1 MNYIFLE
8 GKGYYELMG
17 KIKTAV
23 ILAAGMGSRLQDIT
37 NDMLPKGLIKINGKS
52 LVERSI
58 EKLRSLGI
66 EKVYIVT
73 GHLHEFYDELAK
85 DNKYIKTRRNRKYK
99 ATGSMTSLSIL
110 EEDLNEDFLLLES
123 DLIYEVYGLIKII
136 NYEKDDCILL
146 SGKTD
151 SGDEC
156 YVEVRDDNLYK
167 ISKNKEDIENVYG
180 ELVGISKISSELYK
194 EMLKQYKNF
203 NISVYDYKNEREFF
217 GSENKNAKKYD
228 YESAIFDAAQKR
240 KVGYLKIE
248 NLIWGEIDDKNHL
261 ERIKKIILPKLEKNM
276 EEKINYEEESVNI

>member
-1 MNYIFLE
+1 
-8 GKGYYELMG
+8 MG

-73 GHLHEFYDELAK
+73 GHLNEFYDELAK
-85 DNKYIKTRRNRKYK
+85 QNNYIETRKNRKYK

-110 EEDLNEDFLLLES
+110 ENELKEDFLLLES
-123 DLIYEVYGLIKII
+123 DLIYEVYGLIKVI
-136 NYEKDDCILL
+136 NYEQEDCILL
-146 SGKTD
+146 SGQTN

-167 ISKNKEDIENVYG
+167 ISKKREEIQQVYG
-180 ELVGISKISSELYK
+180 ELVGISKISIELYK
-194 EMLKQYKNF
+194 EMLNQYKNF
-203 NISVYDYKNEREFF
+203 NSRINDYKSEDSFF
-217 GSENKNAKKYD
+217 KNLNKKSRKYD
-228 YESAIFDAAQKR
+228 YEDAIFDAAQKR
-240 KVGYLKIE
+240 RVGYLKIE
-248 NLIWGEIDDKNHL
+248 NLVWGEIDDKNHL
-261 ERIKKIILPKLEKNM
+261 ERIKTIVLPKLEKIS
-276 EEKINYEEESVNI
+276 EETVSI